1 MANVTIIDKQELLE
15 AFDLHS
21 SGNRKKAEVLY
32 QKIIGADLRHPD
44 SLHVLG
50 SLAHCLGENRLAT
63 EMLNQTIQFDSDRSH
78 CYGTL
83 GDVYKKQGMLDKALR
98 CYQKSV
104 QLDPTVP
111 EILISLGN
119 VYHQKGRLEDAEGCY
134 QKALKLKPDSVRALV
149 GLATI
154 DKELGRT
161 KHAESLYSRSL
172 KVASNVGVQIKS
184 ALLFPVICESI
195 ESIRHY
201 RANINRQIQRLK
213 HEDLCLDDPYLQVGT
228 TSFYLAYHG
237 MNNKNIH
244 QSIASLYLHACSDL
258 SWDNPARYD
267 KKPCSGK
274 IVIGFISRFLHQH
287 TIGYLNYGIIKKLN
301 RARFQVKVL
310 RFKGKADPLSAAI
323 DQAADEVIYLPNH
336 LKEARRMIAEQGLDI
351 LFYLDIGMDPLTYFL
366 AFARLAPVQCT
377 TWGHADTSGIPNLDY
392 YLSSVHAE
400 PADASQHYTEQLILL
415 NRFPMYC
422 HYPEFPKERPTREEH
437 GLPTNRNI
445 YMCCQSLFKFH
456 PDFDAI
462 IKSVLERDLNGI
474 LLLFEGKHTSWGEL
488 LRKRFSRTIPE
499 VMDRI
504 HFHPRVPKEDFLAII
519 SLADVMIDSIHF
531 CGGYTS
537 LLCFANGV
545 PIVTM
550 PGEFMRSR
558 MTQAFYKQMG
568 IPDCV
573 AADVDSFANIAV
585 TLARNKARRNEISR
599 KIKERAPA
607 LFEDMASVHELERF
621 FEWAVQKEERS
632 QHGFVPF
639 SNLESPD
646 SDKSELNIHIFEDSE
661 NMPIPRGLPQKTQKY
676 FVRPPEDVTWP
687 FS

>member
-1 MANVTIIDKQELLE
+1 MANVKIIDKQELME
-15 AFDLHS
+15 AFGLHS
-21 SGNRKKAEVLY
+21 GGNRKKAEVLY

-44 SLHVLG
+44 SLHILG
-50 SLAHCLGENRLAT
+50 GLAHCLGENRLAT
-63 EMLNQTIQFDSDRSH
+63 EMLKQTIQSDSSRSH

-104 QLDPTVP
+104 QLNPTVP

-119 VYHQKGRLEDAEGCY
+119 VYHQLGRLEDAEGCY
-134 QKALKLKPDSVRALV
+134 QKALKLQPDSIRALV

-172 KVASNVGVQIKS
+172 KVASNVGVQLKS

-213 HEDLCLDDPYLQVGT
+213 HQDFCLDDPYLQVGT

-237 MNNKNIH
+237 INNKDIQQN
-244 QSIASLYLHACSDL
+244 IASMYLEACSDL
-258 SWDNPARYD
+258 SWSNPARHD
-267 KKPCSGK
+267 KKRHTGK

-301 RARFQVKVL
+301 RARFQVKVM
-310 RFKGKADPLSAAI
+310 RFKGNADPFSAEI
-323 DQAADEVIYLPNH
+323 NQAADEVIYLPNH

-366 AFARLAPVQCT
+366 AFSRLAPVQCT
-377 TWGHADTSGIPNLDY
+377 TWGHADTSGISNLDY

-400 PADASQHYTEQLILL
+400 PPNAQQHYSEQLVLL
-415 NRFPMYC
+415 KRFPMYC
-422 HYPEFPKERPTREEH
+422 HYPEFPKESPTREKY
-437 GLPTNRNI
+437 GLPTNRNL
-445 YMCCQSLFKFH
+445 YMCCQSLFKIH
-456 PDFDAI
+456 PDFDAV
-462 IKSVLERDLNGI
+462 IKSVLVSDLNGI
-474 LLLFEGKHTSWGEL
+474 LLLFEGKHKSWGEL

-504 HFHPRVPKEDFLAII
+504 HFHPRVSKDDFLSII
-519 SLADVMIDSIHF
+519 TLADVMIDTIHF
-531 CGGYTS
+531 NGGYTS
-537 LLCFANGV
+537 LLCFACGL

-568 IPDCV
+568 ISDCV
-573 AADVDSFANIAV
+573 AADIESFANIAV
-585 TLARNKARRNEISR
+585 TLASNKAWRNEISR

-621 FEWAVQKEERS
+621 FEWAVKRIDGSHQRS
-632 QHGFVPF
+632 VPF
-639 SNLESPD
+639 STSEFPD
-646 SDKSELNIHIFEDSE
+646 LDISKMNID
-661 NMPIPRGLPQKTQKY
+661 N
-676 FVRPPEDVTWP
+676 
-687 FS
+687 